1 MTIIDLIVLLYT
13 IIKSM
18 VIEQKYIKATGDW
31 GLFLIRSCN
40 PKCTDTQMSRYCYCF
55 MAFVYLYMM
64 GETTQH

>member
-1 MTIIDLIVLLYT
+1 
-13 IIKSM
+13 M